1 MKRLLFILVIAL
13 LYSNGINSL
22 SKNDIKKEIQI
33 SDISIER
40 SSDGSYIYTPSKI
53 RLNIIF

>member
-13 LYSNGINSL
+13 LYCNGINSL

-33 SDISIER
+33 SDISTLIPQHFDLTLFI
-40 SSDGSYIYTPSKI
+40 SS
-53 RLNIIF
+53 

>member
-13 LYSNGINSL
+13 LYCNGINSL

-40 SSDGSYIYTPSKI
+40 SSDASDRGKP
-53 RLNIIF
+53 